1 MKSIILMCFLF
12 GLLLVNMSQYEAKAV
27 SKSEVAT
34 AVDLKNI
41 LDNQLQSIS
50 EMRDQYRRVPKKN
63 VKFNMT
69 PRASELLA
77 RKLEAK
83 AKRAS
88 QMKALK
94 F

>member
-1 MKSIILMCFLF
+1 MCFLF
-12 GLLLVNMSQYEAKAV
+12 GLLLVNMIQYEAKAV
-27 SKSEVAT
+27 SKIEVAI
-34 AVDLKNI
+34 DLKNI
-41 LDNQLQSIS
+41 LDNQLKSIS
-50 EMRDQYRRVPKKN
+50 EMREQYRRVPKKTM
-63 VKFNMT
+63 KFNMT
-69 PRASELLA
+69 PKASELLA

>member
-50 EMRDQYRRVPKKN
+50 EMRDQYRRVPKKT